1 MPEGAEAEAVKLR
14 NVKVPQS
21 TPPGGVFEAKVWA
34 TRSGKKAAVN
44 KKFYRAS
51 GLQPAWQPR
60 HATAVTGRRYAWRP
74 SALARSGGRNS
85 GRQLPKSHVATVQQ
99 WAGTEELPFEQS
111 GSDVG
116 LAARASRRRC
126 RPPVAA
132 VPRATAGAMLPTPNG
147 GEQGA
152 GNHDRGAAHGRLR

>member
-1 MPEGAEAEAVKLR
+1 MPEGAEAEAVELR

-60 HATAVTGRRYAWRP
+60 HAMAVTGRRYALRP
-74 SALARSGGRNS
+74 SALARSGSRNS
-85 GRQLPKSHVATVQQ
+85 GRQLPK
-99 WAGTEELPFEQS
+99 
-111 GSDVG
+111 
-116 LAARASRRRC
+116 
-126 RPPVAA
+126 
-132 VPRATAGAMLPTPNG
+132 
-147 GEQGA
+147 
-152 GNHDRGAAHGRLR
+152 